1 MTKFLKA
8 FVALFLILALAI
20 GLFSFWY
27 NQLNFRLRTITPN
40 LVYKSGL
47 IPPDKLEEFLIPR
60 NIKTVV
66 DLLDPGVQDAPNPGK
81 QENIDAEDKAI
92 KELNKKYGKNIRHI
106 NIPSHQIP
114 TKKTLKAFFK
124 VIDNKDNY
132 PILIHCYH
140 GYGRAVIYSAIYRIE
155 KENWSNE
162 KAQSQT
168 RLLKILVDSPFHH
181 GSFSKYKEKGKFL
194 LNYKPRKFGKESTF
208 YKLVK

>member
-1 MTKFLKA
+1 MKKFLKL
-8 FVALFLILALAI
+8 FVNLVLIIALAI

-27 NQLNFRLRTITPN
+27 NQLNFRFRTITPN

-47 IPPDKLEEFLIPR
+47 IPLDKLENILISHK
-60 NIKTVV
+60 IKTVV
-66 DLLDPGVQDAPNPGK
+66 DLLDPGIQDAPNPGK
-81 QENIDAEDKAI
+81 QADIDAEDKAI
-92 KELNKKYGKNIRHI
+92 KVLNKKYGINIQHI

-114 TKKTLKAFFK
+114 TKKTLKAFFQA
-124 VIDNKDNY
+124 IDNKDNY

-181 GSFSKYKEKGKFL
+181 SSFSKYKEKGKFL
-194 LNYKPRKFGKESTF
+194 LNYKPRKFGQESTF
-208 YKLVK
+208 YKLKK